1 MARPS
6 FEPTDQQRARVAQLV
21 SFGLTQRE
29 LCALVQGEEGKP
41 ISEKTLR
48 KHFAEEL
55 AYGSC
60 QANVQIAQTLY
71 RKAMSG
77 DTAALI
83 FWLKTRARWTVTDKV
98 EISGPDG
105 QPVAIEAAKARFLAK
120 LAGATAGARTEAA
133 AGAAES

>member
-1 MARPS
+1 MRPQNSEARLVLKPAGFCILEAYFEGFFPSIKKGPGEGKTMARPS

-60 QANVQIAQTLY
+60 Q
-71 RKAMSG
+71 
-77 DTAALI
+77 
-83 FWLKTRARWTVTDKV
+83 
-98 EISGPDG
+98 
-105 QPVAIEAAKARFLAK
+105 
-120 LAGATAGARTEAA
+120 
-133 AGAAES
+133 